1 MAKIAFI
8 LLCHK
13 DPDAVVRQ
21 AKQLTATGDCVAI
34 HFDGNAPVADFVKIK
49 DALAGHSRIAFAK
62 KRIKCGWGE
71 WSLIRATLSAMEA
84 AAAGFADATHFFL
97 LSGDCM
103 PIKSSAFAR
112 EFLDRENKDFIESF
126 DFHSS
131 NWIKTGMKE
140 DRLRYRHF
148 FNERSQKRFF
158 YASLSVQEKLGLTRS
173 APADIDVMIG
183 SQWWCLR
190 RKTVER
196 ILAFVAKR
204 KDVLR
209 FFSTTWIPDETF
221 FQTLVRHLIARE
233 EIETRTLTFLM
244 FTDYGMPVTFYNDH
258 RDLLLSQNGLFAR
271 KVSGAAQDL
280 RENLGALWASDRRA
294 FPDAGDGQKLY
305 AFLAGKGR
313 VGQRF
318 APRFWEQE
326 ASIGRERELLVLVSK
341 KWHVAKRFARS
352 IAQSTSIPTLHYVF
366 DEQAS
371 EMPTLGGI
379 ETTLEKRNRHR
390 RAVMRMLYGRQKA
403 QKMLICVDPSNFAL
417 LEDVYRDS
425 ATVRMLHLQCD
436 FDDAYLVGHAQ
447 RVGLLGE
454 DATSEIRAR
463 VLPTLRYDFD
473 HETARIEAA
482 GFGNTYTLTE
492 TASLNDRTDTL
503 RHFLNVD
510 PGDAARIAEIP
521 HLFAD

>member
-1 MAKIAFI
+1 MAKIAFL

-21 AKQLTATGDCVAI
+21 AIQLTATGDCVAI
-34 HFDGNAPVADFVKIK
+34 HHDGKAPAEDFAKIK
-49 DALAGHSRIAFAK
+49 TAVAGHARIAVVR
-62 KRIKCGWGE
+62 KRVKCGWGE
-71 WSLIRATLSAMEA
+71 WSLVRATLSALELA
-84 AAAGFADATHFFL
+84 VSQFPDATHFYL

-112 EFLDRENKDFIESF
+112 DFLDREDKDFIESF
-126 DFHSS
+126 DFHTSD
-131 NWIKTGMKE
+131 WIKTGMKE
-140 DRLRYRHF
+140 DRLRYRHY

-173 APADIDVMIG
+173 APSDIDIMIG

-190 RKTVER
+190 RKTAER
-196 ILAFVAKR
+196 ILAFIAKR

-233 EIETRTLTFLM
+233 EIENRTLTFLM

-258 RDLLLSQNGLFAR
+258 HDLLLSQNALFAR
-271 KVSGAAQDL
+271 KISPQADTL
-280 RENLGALWASDRRA
+280 RDTLGALWASDRRA

-313 VGQRF
+313 IGQRF

-326 ASIGRERELLVLVSK
+326 AFIGRERELFVIVSK

-352 IAQSTSIPTLHYVF
+352 VAEATDIPTLHYVF
-366 DEQAS
+366 DKPS
-371 EMPTLGGI
+371 SRMPPLGGI
-379 ETTLEKRNRHR
+379 ETSLAKRNRHR
-390 RAVMRMLYGRQKA
+390 RAVMRMLYGYYQT
-403 QKMLICVDPSNFAL
+403 QQLLICVDPANFAL
-417 LEDVYRDS
+417 LEDVHNDS
-425 ATVRMLHLQCD
+425 ATVRTLHLKCE
-436 FDDAYLVGHAQ
+436 FDDSYLVGHAQ
-447 RVGLLGE
+447 RAALLGE
-454 DATSEIRAR
+454 DATPEIVAR
-463 VLPTLRYDFD
+463 VLPTLRHDLD
-473 HETARIEAA
+473 LEAARIEAA
-482 GFGNTYTLTE
+482 GFGHTYTMLE
-492 TASLNDRTDTL
+492 TATARDRTDVL
-503 RHFLNVD
+503 RDFLNID
-510 PGDAARIAEIP
+510 PADAAMIAETP